1 MNHYKATS
9 DHISEFASR
18 AAMRVANDV
27 TENPTHYQQVL
38 QELPIAVYIT
48 DADGRI
54 TFFNNAAVEMAGRTP
69 RLGIDKWC
77 VTWKLLRTDGT
88 PLPHHECPM
97 AVAIKNNRA
106 VRGQEAIAERPDG
119 TRVPFIPFPTPLRD
133 SSGKLIGA
141 LNILLEISD
150 RKEFEQK
157 LAYLAH
163 HDFLTGLPNRAV
175 FSARLY
181 RSIETAKT
189 TATNFAVA
197 CIDLDGFKD
206 INDTFGHAVGDE
218 VLKNVAARLQNTTQN
233 FFVARIGGDAFIMI
247 FPNVTEADV
256 TKELDA
262 LQMSVRTEMII
273 AGHAIRMEFSAGVA
287 MFPSAG
293 ADEIA
298 IVAAADAA
306 LQHAKRDKAQTIR
319 FFDAEIEKRIRY
331 RACIQRDLRS
341 TIERNALNLHYQPL
355 ATSQGKIIGFEAL
368 VRWYHPTKGNISPD
382 AFVPISEECGLI
394 LPLSR
399 WVLRQ
404 ACLEAASWKR
414 PLSVAVNLS
423 PVQFQHENLPV
434 LIETVLSEVGL
445 APERLELEITEG
457 VLIADSNRALATLTK
472 LKKLGVQIA
481 LDDFGTG
488 HSSLSYLRDFP
499 FSKIKIDRSFIAKIG
514 IQESAHA
521 IIHAVIGLGHSM
533 KMSVTAEGVETRE
546 QFEYLRDEDCD
557 LMQGYLIGRPGFIES
572 FSALTGK
579 TGKRLTSMYGPDGK
593 LKKASLPELG
603 FNFVL

>member
-1 MNHYKATS
+1 MNYHQATL
-9 DHISEFASR
+9 DHISEFASC
-18 AAMRVANDV
+18 AASAANNV
-27 TENPTHYQQVL
+27 TKNPTHYQQVL

-77 VTWKLLRTDGT
+77 VMWKLYRTDGT

-97 AVAIKNNRA
+97 AVAIKDNRA

-133 SSGKLIGA
+133 PSGKLMGA
-141 LNILLEISD
+141 LNILLDISD
-150 RKEFEQK
+150 RKESEQK

-175 FSARLY
+175 FSARLC
-181 RSIETAKT
+181 RMIETAKT
-189 TATNFAVA
+189 LSTNFAVA
-197 CIDLDGFKD
+197 CIDLDRFKD

-218 VLKNVAARLQNTTQN
+218 VLKNVAARLKNTAQN
-233 FFVARIGGDAFIMI
+233 FFVARIGGDAFIQI
-247 FPNVTEADV
+247 FPNATEAEV
-256 TKELDA
+256 TKQLEA
-262 LQMSVRTEMII
+262 LQASVGTEMII
-273 AGHAIRMEFSAGVA
+273 SGHAIRVEFSAGIA
-287 MFPSAG
+287 MFPNAG
-293 ADEIA
+293 PDEIA

-306 LQHAKRDKAQTIR
+306 LQHAKRDKAQAIR
-319 FFDAEIEKRIRY
+319 FFDADIERQIRY

-341 TIERNALNLHYQPL
+341 TIERNGLDLHYQPL
-355 ATSQGKIIGFEAL
+355 ATGQGKIVGFEAL
-368 VRWYHPTKGNISPD
+368 VRWHHPTKGNISPD
-382 AFVPISEECGLI
+382 AFVPLSEECGLI

-414 PLSVAVNLS
+414 PLNVAVNLS
-423 PVQFQHENLPV
+423 PVQFQHENLPA
-434 LIETVLSEVGL
+434 LIETVLSEAGL

-457 VLIADSNRALATLTK
+457 VLIADSSRALSTLLK
-472 LKKLGVQIA
+472 LRSLGVQIA

-488 HSSLSYLRDFP
+488 HSSLSYLKDFP
-499 FSKIKIDRSFIAKIG
+499 FSKIKIDRSFIDKIG
-514 IQESAHA
+514 VKDSANA

-533 KMSVTAEGVETRE
+533 NMSVTAEGVETYE

-557 LMQGYLIGRPGFIES
+557 LMQGYLIGRPAPIDS
-572 FSALTGK
+572 FAAFTGN
-579 TGKRLTSMYGPDGK
+579 TGKRHTTMYGPDGK
-593 LKKASLPELG
+593 LKKTSLPELG
-603 FNFVL
+603 FNYVL